1 LLNYFLDKEKK
12 MAIPISFSEF
22 ATMKD
27 YRAMELVEKQ
37 ILYNNGARYGQIVF
51 LAGGAGS
58 GKGFAIKHFMQGEEF
73 KIYDADKLKIA
84 FQKLDDLGKFSA
96 KDLLDKYSNKISQR
110 NRELIQK
117 EVLDKGLKMSELNLN
132 TPTHVYILHVLIR
145 ATEAKD
151 KTLELMLAGAEKGQ
165 LPNILFDSTFKDIED
180 VEKVLPLL
188 LKAGYEPKNIHLTWV
203 LTNYQ
208 IAIKNN
214 KSRSRV
220 VPEDIL
226 LATHKGAA
234 ETVYNLINTG
244 LPADINGGI
253 YVILNNPENTI
264 LIVDP
269 KTAKPYRDKRGNPVI
284 KDFKYLVMKDPGTP
298 AKKEIELKK
307 QLLTWIRDNTPPD
320 SLDTSELDKL

>member
-1 LLNYFLDKEKK
+1 
-12 MAIPISFSEF
+12 MSIPISFSEF

-73 KIYDADKLKIA
+73 KIRDVDELKIA
-84 FQKLDDLGKFSA
+84 FQKLDDLGKFST
-96 KDLLDKYSNKISQR
+96 KDLLDKYGDKISQR
-110 NRELIQK
+110 DRELIQK
-117 EVLDKGLKMSELNLN
+117 EVLDKGLKMSELNLK
-132 TPTHVYILHVLIR
+132 TPTHVYILHVLVR
-145 ATEAKD
+145 ATGAKD

-165 LPNILFDSTFKDIED
+165 LPNILFDSTFKDVED
-180 VEKVLPLL
+180 MEKVLPLL

-234 ETVYNLINTG
+234 ETVYSLINTG
-244 LPADINGGI
+244 LPADVNGGI

-269 KTAKPYRDKRGNPVI
+269 KTSKPYRDKRGNPVI
-284 KDFKYLVMKDPGTP
+284 KDFKYLVMKEP
-298 AKKEIELKK
+298 
-307 QLLTWIRDNTPPD
+307 
-320 SLDTSELDKL
+320 

>member
-1 LLNYFLDKEKK
+1 
-12 MAIPISFSEF
+12 MSIPISFSEF

-73 KIYDADKLKIA
+73 KVRDVDELKIA
-84 FQKLDDLGKFSA
+84 FQKLDDLGKFST
-96 KDLLDKYSNKISQR
+96 KDLLAKYGDKISDR
-110 NRELIQK
+110 DRDLIQK
-117 EVLDKGLKMSELNLN
+117 EVLDKGLKMSELNLK
-132 TPTHVYILHVLIR
+132 TPTHVYILHVLVR
-145 ATEAKD
+145 ATGAKD
-151 KTLELMLAGAEKGQ
+151 KTLDLMLTGASKNE
-165 LPNILFDSTFKDIED
+165 LPNILFDSTFKDVED
-180 VEKVLPLL
+180 MEKVLPLL
-188 LKAGYEPKNIHLTWV
+188 IKAGYEPKNIHLTWV

-244 LPADINGGI
+244 LPIEVNGGI
-253 YVILNNPENTI
+253 YIILNNPENTI

-269 KTAKPYRDKRGNPVI
+269 KTSKPYRDKRGNPVI
-284 KDFKYLVMKDPGTP
+284 KDFKYLVMKEPGKP
-298 AKKEIELKK
+298 AKKELELKK